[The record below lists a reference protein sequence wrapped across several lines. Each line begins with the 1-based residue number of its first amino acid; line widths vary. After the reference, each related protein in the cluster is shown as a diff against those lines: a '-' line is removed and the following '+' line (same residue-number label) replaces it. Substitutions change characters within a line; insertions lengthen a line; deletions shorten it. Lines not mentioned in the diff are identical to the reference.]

1 MRVADVVRG
10 VSEHIR
16 HARRAAGD
24 IRYVGIF
31 LHDFFQVVIEKR
43 FRHVDISREKHP
55 VDGHRL
61 NLVIA
66 AEQRKRRVEM
76 QTFHLIFRF
85 LFYVFH
91 KRGQEKGISLTRKR
105 EVLPHKDTALVA
117 LVIEK
122 LVFVSAPAE
131 YSYHIHIHKFDVGK
145 QTAAFFPGE
154 NVRNVG
160 RDVIRALYEKGH
172 TV

>member
-1 MRVADVVRG
+1 MKSRGLSVFWNLYFRRRREFFHAVSDGRLIMPNSLAKRGRRFEISRGLHTVPHRPDMRVADVVRG

-31 LHDFFQVVIEKR
+31 LHDFSGRNRKTVPPR
-43 FRHVDISREKHP
+43 RYSARKHP

-66 AEQRKRRVEM
+66 AEQRKRWVEM

-85 LFYVFH
+85 LFTFSINAGR
-91 KRGQEKGISLTRKR
+91 KRGY
-105 EVLPHKDTALVA
+105 P
-117 LVIEK
+117 
-122 LVFVSAPAE
+122 
-131 YSYHIHIHKFDVGK
+131 
-145 QTAAFFPGE
+145 
-154 NVRNVG
+154 
-160 RDVIRALYEKGH
+160 
-172 TV
+172 